1 MKNTTAFFL
10 IVSILLSACT
20 SRQGEEL
27 LPELLQAEA
36 LMYTHPDSA
45 WTILNKMQRPSRSDK
60 LQYAT
65 WCLLTTQAQ
74 DKNYIDHTS
83 DSLINVAYDY
93 FMKQDDPHRKALVLN
108 YEGRVN
114 EDLQEA
120 IEATQFYLQARDM
133 ASQTGDYKL
142 RFLIESN
149 MGILYL
155 YRSLYPQAEQAI
167 KDAYT
172 YAVEAKD
179 STYISSALSLFGRL
193 YSVTEKM
200 EASVAVYKEAA
211 QLAEQMGDDRS
222 LSRAFGELAAVYR
235 EMSESDSSL
244 KYLKRAEFID
254 KKNAYEEIS
263 QTYLGVGD
271 TYVNLGQYDSAL
283 FYINKSLETTNIY
296 TKRAAYMILY
306 QLHEKQKRYEK
317 AIVCNN
323 QYWNYTD
330 SVELLK
336 RSKDIA
342 EIQMKYDHEKL
353 KNRNNQL
360 AIEKSNLIKITLL
373 TVIVLLCVIT
383 YLVYKSQRKLLLRE
397 QDIQNKKE
405 QLHLNIVELNENQA
419 IIEQNEELIRDLSI
433 QVHENVGLQ
442 EDQQTE
448 IEAISKE
455 NDKLKEQTIFL
466 QGKITTYICSLS
478 EKDKIIDTYQV
489 LSIENTR
496 LQEREIYLCSKLL
509 KYIDVLNLIK
519 TQPYYIDTKEQWG
532 EIINAINIV
541 YDNYVERLSANFP
554 ALSESD
560 FQYCCL
566 IKLRLGNASMATL
579 MSIDPSTAT
588 KRKQRLKERINQS
601 LSSPLTREQSV
612 EAFLWSY

>member
-383 YLVYKSQRKLLLRE
+383 YLVYKYQRKLLLRE

-466 QGKITTYICSLS
+466 QGKITTYTCSLS

>member
-383 YLVYKSQRKLLLRE
+383 YLVYKYQRKLLLRE

-419 IIEQNEELIRDLSI
+419 IIKQNEELIRDLSI

-466 QGKITTYICSLS
+466 QGKITTYTCSLS